1 MRICIITDI
10 YPSRGNLQGIFIHEL
25 CRQLVDLNCQVHVV
39 TSTRNSRSSLKIIEG
54 VHIHNLNSFHSFLPF
69 FVQKVIKTVKKYQID
84 VLHAHFTLP
93 GGLIGAITRKITSK
107 PLVVTVHGYDI
118 TCIRNI
124 GYGLIC
130 NPFLRNIVKKT
141 LKSVDKV
148 IAVSKSVKKM
158 IIQLRIRDSKIKVIY
173 NGIDLKRFCQSREIL
188 ERSNI
193 LKYKKNWTNKRIL
206 LNVGSLVPVKGQKYL
221 IEAMRDVIK
230 EFPNSMLLIC
240 GDGPLKKPLHELVKR
255 FDLQDYVKFM
265 GEIRRED
272 MPLYYAIADV
282 FLLSS
287 LIEGQSI
294 SLLEAMAFS
303 KPIIASEVGGIPEI
317 ITTGRTGLLIEK
329 QSPKK
334 LAQAICMVL
343 RDKKFA
349 ELMGRNAR
357 ELIKNFSLDIQAK
370 QVLSIYEDVKGAY
383 SGLEASF
390 VS

>member
-1 MRICIITDI
+1 MRICVITDI

-25 CRQLVDLNCQVHVV
+25 CRQLVGLNCQVHVV
-39 TSTRNSRSSLKIIEG
+39 TSTRNSRNSLKIVEG
-54 VHIHNLNSFHSFLPF
+54 VRIHNLNSFHSFLPF
-69 FVQKVIKTVKKYQID
+69 FVQKVIKTVKKHQID

-93 GGLIGAITRKITSK
+93 GGLIGVITRKITSK
-107 PLVVTVHGYDI
+107 PLVVTAHGYDI
-118 TCIRNI
+118 TCIRNL

-130 NPFLRNIVKKT
+130 NPFLRKIVKKT

-148 IAVSKSVKKM
+148 IAVSKSVKKR
-158 IIQLRIRDSKIKVIY
+158 IIQLGIRDNKIKIIY
-173 NGIDLKRFCQSREIL
+173 NGVDLKRFCQSREIL

-193 LKYKKNWTNKRIL
+193 LKHKNNWTHKRIL
-206 LNVGSLVPVKGQKYL
+206 LNVGSLVPVKGQKYS

-230 EFPNSMLLIC
+230 EFPDSMLLIC
-240 GDGPLKKPLHELVKR
+240 GAGPLKKPLHELVKR

-287 LIEGQSI
+287 LIEGHPI
-294 SLLEAMAFS
+294 SLLEAMAYS

-317 ITTGRTGLLIEK
+317 ITTGRTGLLVEK

-343 RDKKFA
+343 RDKELA
-349 ELMGRNAR
+349 ERIGRNAG
-357 ELIKNFSLDIQAK
+357 ELIKNFSLEIQAK
-370 QVLSIYEDVKGAY
+370 QVLSIYKDIKGT
-383 SGLEASF
+383 
-390 VS
+390 